1 MYGVTHTTNRSVKVE
16 LRAVSFGA
24 AAGGLKS
31 GCAIYVASLGDFCI
45 RRLNGAC
52 SLSLSSLE
60 VTLSRSVGAP
70 VAINLVFADQVS
82 DCNEG
87 T

>member
-1 MYGVTHTTNRSVKVE
+1 MYGVTDTTNRPVKVE

-31 GCAIYVASLGDFCI
+31 GCVIYVASLGDFCI
-45 RRLNGAC
+45 RILNGAY
-52 SLSLSSLE
+52 SLSLSGPE
-60 VTLSRSVGAP
+60 VTLSRCVGAA
-70 VAINLVFADQVS
+70 VAMNLVFADQVS
-82 DCNEG
+82 DCNQR